1 VSAQGVKAI
10 ETLGKMLDDNDVPD
24 HHKLEAA
31 RLILHYAPPVI
42 VDESKLQLKGFFHYL
57 ENTKIVP
64 AGSYN
69 ADLIIH
75 EFLEQVRPSEPER
88 RSSTT
93 RTTGAATAAPTSAEP
108 ELPIMT
114 SWDPGITGPA
124 PATWRTRASTRTT
137 LPHR

>member
-1 VSAQGVKAI
+1 
-10 ETLGKMLDDNDVPD
+10 
-24 HHKLEAA
+24 
-31 RLILHYAPPVI
+31 VI

-88 RSSTT
+88 PTIVNYEDNRCSNCGTDIRRARTPDHDVVGPWHHWSSSRNLENT
-93 RTTGAATAAPTSAEP
+93 RLDKDHAPTPLTEGDS
-108 ELPIMT
+108 
-114 SWDPGITGPA
+114 
-124 PATWRTRASTRTT
+124 
-137 LPHR
+137 